1 MLREKNLVR
10 VSALV
15 RLHSVD
21 KIIEN
26 RRNVDKMFDL
36 IHTGITKKIKKYI
49 FVNNYAGVRF
59 YGLTIDSGPSFC
71 GAKIYRRE
79 VIT

>member
-1 MLREKNLVR
+1 
-10 VSALV
+10 
-15 RLHSVD
+15 
-21 KIIEN
+21 
-26 RRNVDKMFDL
+26 MFGL

-49 FVNNYAGVRF
+49 FVNNYVGVRF
-59 YGLTIDSGPSFC
+59 YVLTIDSGPSFC